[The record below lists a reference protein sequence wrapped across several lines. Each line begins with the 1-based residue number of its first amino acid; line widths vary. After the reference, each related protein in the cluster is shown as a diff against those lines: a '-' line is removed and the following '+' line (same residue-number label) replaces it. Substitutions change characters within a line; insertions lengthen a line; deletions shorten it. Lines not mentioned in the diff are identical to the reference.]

1 MVATFACVG
10 ALGLG
15 ATASGLAQREG
26 WSWAALELGGGGEPP
41 GEISGAYPNPNPN
54 PNPDPY
60 PNPNS
65 GLTLTLSLSLSLSLP
80 RRHPRRLPSP
90 SL

>member
-26 WSWAALELGGGGEPP
+26 WSWAALELGGEDEPP
-41 GEISGAYPNPNPN
+41 GAISGAN
-54 PNPDPY
+54 
-60 PNPNS
+60 
-65 GLTLTLSLSLSLSLP
+65 LSLT
-80 RRHPRRLPSP
+80 
-90 SL
+90 